1 MLVFKHLVFSVTSD
15 FINLCGT
22 EVKKLDE
29 VRSGQ
34 VRATA
39 DGGVRA
45 ARSKSSWSVA
55 KHKGIH
61 KLTTFPLL
69 WHVHDPFHYPAYLV
83 YCAAL
88 FGFFCCPHTENHKCS
103 KNTEVGLINSTAM

>member
-1 MLVFKHLVFSVTSD
+1 MSKS
-15 FINLCGT
+15 
-22 EVKKLDE
+22 DE
-29 VRSGQ
+29 VRLGL

-39 DGGVRA
+39 DGGVSAVRA
-45 ARSKSSWSVA
+45 KSSWSVA

-69 WHVHDPFHYPAYLV
+69 RHVRDPFHYPAYFV

-88 FGFFCCPHTENHKCS
+88 FGFFVSPQKTTTVAKILRW
-103 KNTEVGLINSTAM
+103 V